1 MAVTHTKL
9 SVSFEDLST
18 IFPEEE
24 LFVAPVFGYGYHP
37 VVLGQHLKPSPYR
50 VVRKLGYAAAGTV
63 WLSECVI
70 RRGSR
75 TSFVAV
81 KILSTYYTKEISSGY
96 CHEPT
101 VLQTIRKHRDHPGY
115 PYVLHLRR
123 VFNTQSEIGDHMCFA
138 TDVLGS
144 SILDLRRKQ
153 PNFVFPL
160 PIAKR
165 IVKQTLLALQLL
177 HDCGYVHN
185 DIKTNNIMSV
195 LPSRTLVKNIQTY
208 IKNHPPETYEPLSL
222 PRFTPQP
229 IITVKSQP
237 LPDIGL
243 LPDLS
248 NLNIKLIDYG
258 EAQPANTQHMDESQP
273 SIFCPPESILGFS
286 WSTPSDIWAVGCMAF
301 ELAGDYHLFP
311 QDDDFNE
318 AVHIQKIT
326 QCIGKIPS
334 TFLVDCRCG
343 SRYFDRDGELKKVV
357 DWDDCSI
364 ERAVQ
369 GVSEAKNLDL
379 SGLDEFLRACVI
391 WDPRKRPTAAQ
402 LLAHPWLKG
411 D

>member
-37 VVLGQHLKPSPYR
+37 VALGQYLKPSPYR
-50 VVRKLGYAAAGTV
+50 VVRKLGHAAAGTV
-63 WLSECVI
+63 WLSEE

-75 TSFVAV
+75 TSFAVV
-81 KILSTYYTKEISSGY
+81 KILSTYYTKQISSGE
-96 CHEPT
+96 CHEST
-101 VLQTIRKHRDHPGY
+101 VLQTIRKYRDHPGY
-115 PYVLHLRR
+115 PYVLRLRR
-123 VFNTQSEIGDHMCFA
+123 VFNTQ
-138 TDVLGS
+138 
-144 SILDLRRKQ
+144 
-153 PNFVFPL
+153 
-160 PIAKR
+160 IAKR

-177 HDCGYVHN
+177 HERGYKTRQGYT
-185 DIKTNNIMSV
+185 DIH
-195 LPSRTLVKNIQTY
+195 Q
-208 IKNHPPETYEPLSL
+208 NHPPETYEPLNL
-222 PRFTPQP
+222 PGLTSKP

-258 EAQPANTQHMDESQP
+258 EGMHAEFMPTCRQSLTDSRQ
-273 SIFCPPESILGFS
+273 
-286 WSTPSDIWAVGCMAF
+286 AF
-301 ELAGDYHLFP
+301 ELVGAYHLFR
-311 QDDDFNE
+311 QDGDFNE
-318 AVHIQKIT
+318 AH
-326 QCIGKIPS
+326 
-334 TFLVDCRCG
+334 CRCG
-343 SRYFDRDGELKKVV
+343 PRYFDRDGELKNVV

-364 ERAVQ
+364 DRAVQ
-369 GVSEAKNLDL
+369 GVSEVRNLDL

-402 LLAHPWLKG
+402 LLAHPWLKR